1 MTAVFGMRYT
11 VAFHS
16 GRYVVFG
23 EGLAGETN
31 AFHSLFS
38 AGSGPVGSPNTG
50 TTTSANA
57 FAVET
62 GGGLDIRLSRRFAVR
77 AIRASYLHTQLPK
90 TSTNV
95 QNNLSLGAGIVF
107 RLGR

>member
-1 MTAVFGMRYT
+1 M
-11 VAFHS
+11 
-16 GRYVVFG
+16 VFG

-38 AGSGPVGSPNTG
+38 VGSGPVGSPNAG

-57 FAVET
+57 LAVET

-77 AIRASYLHTQLPK
+77 AIRASYLRTQLPN

-107 RLGR
+107 PAGKIKNRSCN

>member
-1 MTAVFGMRYT
+1 MVFC
-11 VAFHS
+11 
-16 GRYVVFG
+16 

-38 AGSGPVGSPNTG
+38 VGSGPVGSPNAG

-57 FAVET
+57 LAVET

-77 AIRASYLHTQLPK
+77 AIRASLRTQLPN

-95 QNNLSLGAGIVF
+95 QNNLNLGAGIVSGWEDQDKEPE
-107 RLGR
+107 LH